1 MASKSKKKGGFS
13 KAQAKALVKDLDAQ
27 VSKFQKAVKQLQA
40 DINALQKGGADGPYW
55 NGSLAYNWVT
65 NCLAHIDHDKVLLNH
80 VDNCCEY
87 LDTLVNGG
95 SSL

>member
-1 MASKSKKKGGFS
+1 MA
-13 KAQAKALVKDLDAQ
+13 AKITEDQYIKLCNDLNGYIETAYASLKDL
-27 VSKFQKAVKQLQA
+27 SNNL
-40 DINALQKGGADGPYW
+40 NALMKGDSEGPYW
-55 NGSLAYNWVT
+55 NGSLAYNWVS